1 MIIGSVKEIK
11 KLEFR
16 IGLTPNAC
24 HAYIQQG
31 HEVWIEKGAG
41 VGSGFMDEDYLEKGA
56 LIKSVEEIWNQ
67 ADMIVKVKEP
77 LEEEYKYFRPGLIL
91 YTYLHLADNKPLFEA
106 LIKNKVKA
114 IGYETMEKDGEL
126 PCLRPMSE
134 IAGRLSVLEGAKY
147 LEKPFEGRGVLISG
161 IPGTP
166 RAEVVIIGAGIVGYN
181 ACKMAVGLEANVTV
195 LNRSVEKLTEF
206 DREFGSKITTLISTP
221 ANIERSLEYAD
232 LVIGAVLNKGD
243 KAPILIKDEYVKNM
257 KEGSVIVDV
266 AIDQGGI
273 SNYAKATYHDEP
285 IYKVEGVSFYSVAN
299 MPGSVPRTASV
310 ALNNSTLQY
319 GLEIANKG
327 LEVAIVENDTIK
339 TGLQTYNGV
348 STYDVLTDLFQTA

>member
-1 MIIGSVKEIK
+1 MIIGTVKEIK

-24 HAYIQQG
+24 HSYVLNG
-31 HEVWIEKGAG
+31 HEVWVEQGAG
-41 VGSGFMDEDYLEKGA
+41 LGSGFTDEDYIEAGA
-56 LIKSVEEIWNQ
+56 LIKSKEAIWNK

-77 LEEEYKYFRPGLIL
+77 LKEEFKYFRPGLIL
-91 YTYLHLADNKPLFEA
+91 YTYLHLADNKPLYEA
-106 LIKNKVKA
+106 LIKNKVNA
-114 IGYETMEKDGEL
+114 IGYETMEEDGKL

-166 RAEVVIIGAGIVGYN
+166 RAEVVIIGAGVVGYN

-195 LNRSVEKLTEF
+195 LNRSVEKLAMF
-206 DREFGSKITTLISTP
+206 DREFGSKVTTLISTP
-221 ANIERSLEYAD
+221 ANIERALSYAD
-232 LVIGAVLNKGD
+232 LVIGAVLNKGE
-243 KAPILIKDEYVKNM
+243 KAPKIVKDDYVYNM
-257 KEGSVIVDV
+257 KDGSVFVDV

-273 SNYAKATYHDEP
+273 TNFSKATYHDQP
-285 IYKVEGVSFYSVAN
+285 IYKVGGVSFYSVAN
-299 MPGSVPRTASV
+299 MPGSVPRTASM
-310 ALNNSTLQY
+310 ALNNVTLSY

-327 LEVAIVENDTIK
+327 LKKAARENETIE
-339 TGLQTYNGV
+339 TGIQTLDGASV
-348 STYDVLTDLFQTA
+348 LDVLRKQFKIA